1 MKNQVTRRHFLATAG
16 AAASITFLSE
26 PWFDSGSAQAAVP
39 LVRRDVGKMD
49 ASDAILVAYGNAI
62 TVMKARSTSDPLS
75 WTYQAAIHGTQLPQ
89 ALTAWN
95 TCEHWTDFFW
105 SWHRMYLYWF
115 ERIIRKMSNE
125 PCWALPYWDWAPG
138 SELQL
143 PGPFR
148 NTASPLYTANRNAAM
163 NNGTGTLNPLAIDIG
178 PSFANTN
185 FFTTNNQ
192 IQGPHGSVHVETGG
206 WMSDPS
212 TAAQD
217 PIFYLHHSN
226 VDRQWNLWLAQGGGR
241 SDPLGDANWRNR
253 QFTFFDEN
261 GAQVQ
266 MSACQILRAAQQL
279 NYVYECEPPQ
289 VKQYCRRIFPPWPWE
304 REVILRLPPPPE
316 LGPEPVT
323 FPIELKELRSRL
335 AATAESTSET
345 VLLELDD
352 VESEKSPEAVWAV
365 YVGPEPVREQA
376 DEKSPYFVGS
386 LSLFGAGIRSEKH
399 REFKPAHLLFRLN
412 RALQSALKGNA
423 ERVEVSFVP
432 IGIVIEGKPS
442 RAEVKSRV
450 RIGKANLVLERRK
463 EQPKEGNEK
472 PE

>member
-1 MKNQVTRRHFLATAG
+1 
-16 AAASITFLSE
+16 
-26 PWFDSGSAQAAVP
+26 
-39 LVRRDVGKMD
+39 
-49 ASDAILVAYGNAI
+49 
-62 TVMKARSTSDPLS
+62 
-75 WTYQAAIHGTQLPQ
+75 
-89 ALTAWN
+89 
-95 TCEHWTDFFW
+95 
-105 SWHRMYLYWF
+105 
-115 ERIIRKMSNE
+115 
-125 PCWALPYWDWAPG
+125 
-138 SELQL
+138 
-143 PGPFR
+143 
-148 NTASPLYTANRNAAM
+148 
-163 NNGTGTLNPLAIDIG
+163 
-178 PSFANTN
+178 
-185 FFTTNNQ
+185 
-192 IQGPHGSVHVETGG
+192 
-206 WMSDPS
+206 MSDPS